1 MPMQLYE
8 ANHLYLMKIA
18 LITKNLQEKK
28 HHLNISSIRKTTY
41 HIKSEKKV
49 PNFAARWRAIC
60 IYFITSDN
68 TKSRRTGKII
78 KTQGDSPKF
87 RR

>member
-28 HHLNISSIRKTTY
+28 HHLKISSI
-41 HIKSEKKV
+41 HSEDDLSYQKREESSK
-49 PNFAARWRAIC
+49 I
-60 IYFITSDN
+60 
-68 TKSRRTGKII
+68 RR
-78 KTQGDSPKF
+78 
-87 RR
+87 